1 MQDNPNLI
9 NPQLHGGP
17 FDLAGGP
24 LGVLLIHGF
33 TATTAEVRPLGDILN
48 RTGYTIHAP
57 LLPGHNSHPAD
68 LNKVTWQSWVDAAET
83 GYQWLADRCERV
95 YLGGESTGG
104 LLALYLAGQHPEAAG
119 VLAYAP
125 ALKLKRSLF
134 IQLILPVAAQFV
146 PYANKPIKDDGI
158 PWQGYRVNP
167 LKGVMQLVKLQKIV
181 EESLPAVRQ
190 PLLIVQGRLDASV
203 HPSVPDK
210 IAGRVSSEVI
220 EIHWMDNSS
229 HVVVLDREYEQVA
242 RITIDF
248 LRRIQMKPE

>member
-57 LLPGHNSHPAD
+57 LLPGHNTHPAD
-68 LNKVTWQSWVDAAET
+68 LNKVTWQSWIDAAET
-83 GYQWLADRCERV
+83 GYQWLTDRCERV

-104 LLALYLAGQHPEAAG
+104 LLALYLASQHPEAAA

-134 IQLILPVAAQFV
+134 IKLILPVAAQFV

-181 EESLPAVRQ
+181 EKSLPAVRQ

-203 HPSVPDK
+203 HPSVPAK
-210 IAGRVSSEVI
+210 IAGRVSAGLI

-242 RITIDF
+242 RITINF